1 MPKICLLSLCSRLI
15 SDESSIDSYS
25 SSWTDLSLGLHF
37 PFKSLTSLHANNTN
51 VSIMVEI
58 RSREETTCF
67 ILVISLVS
75 SAFNNGITAM
85 TARIVRYTD
94 SNALTLFFLY
104 GCNVL
109 WMARISEQIIN
120 RMTWK
125 NRRKLYE
132 INVFNVALLDSAHV
146 KCDVWTGPQSYVFP
160 GALALHYQLAIGLEC
175 WYQLEGF
182 FRLLYSTCVVLWA
195 GSDCVFSLFWHYL
208 CTFEYKNFLSAI
220 ASELCAF
227 TRLNRS
233 PALPY

>member
-37 PFKSLTSLHANNTN
+37 PFKSLTRLHANNTN
-51 VSIMVEI
+51 VSIMVGI

-67 ILVISLVS
+67 IPVILLVS

-125 NRRKLYE
+125 NRRKLWE

-146 KCDVWTGPQSYVFP
+146 KCDVWTGPQRYVFP
-160 GALALHYQLAIGLEC
+160 GALALHYQLAIGLQPFIF
-175 WYQLEGF
+175 YLRGLVG
-182 FRLLYSTCVVLWA
+182 RLRLR
-195 GSDCVFSLFWHYL
+195 VFSLL
-208 CTFEYKNFLSAI
+208 TLSVYVWVQ
-220 ASELCAF
+220 ELLKCYSIGVMCFYA
-227 TRLNRS
+227 
-233 PALPY
+233 P